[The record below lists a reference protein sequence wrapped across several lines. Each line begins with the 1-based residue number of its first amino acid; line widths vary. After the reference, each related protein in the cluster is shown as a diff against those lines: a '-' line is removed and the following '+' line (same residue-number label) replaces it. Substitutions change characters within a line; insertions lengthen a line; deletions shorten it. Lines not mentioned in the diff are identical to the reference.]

1 MSIDGVLKGHD
12 LFRSLNFDQA
22 HLISE
27 FSSLKNINQGEAV
40 FKYDTPASHIFMLID
55 GSVSLRLPAESQ
67 DFSLIISNIQK
78 GELFG
83 LSPLLGSQRYTATA
97 ICNSDS
103 EVLFIEA
110 EPFLEIL
117 MKNCPVGFNVM
128 NRVAHIYFNRYIK
141 LLENLQGVV
150 SQISLIR

>member
-27 FSSLKNINQGEAV
+27 FSAMRSLNQGESI
-40 FKYDTPASHIFMLID
+40 FRYDSPASHIFMLID
-55 GSVSLRLPAESQ
+55 GSISLRLPAKSQ
-67 DFSLIISNIQK
+67 DFNLVISNIQK

-97 ICNSDS
+97 ICNSAS

-110 EPFLEIL
+110 KPFLELL
-117 MKNCPVGFNVM
+117 MNNCPVGFNVM
-128 NRVAHIYFNRYIK
+128 NRVAHIYFTRYIK

-150 SQISLIR
+150 SQVSLI